1 MTKSI
6 NRKQIKT
13 DSNMEKISAFEAKT
27 RLSELLRGTEKGL
40 SFRILRRGKEVARL
54 TPPIRE
60 DKKQDLKKVL
70 TSFRQIRGRLPGK
83 IKIRELI
90 EEERRF

>member
-1 MTKSI
+1 
-6 NRKQIKT
+6 
-13 DSNMEKISAFEAKT
+13 MEKIGAFEAKT
-27 RLSELLRGTEKGL
+27 RLSELLRETEKGM

-70 TSFRQIRGRLPGK
+70 AAFREIRGRLPGK
-83 IKIRELI
+83 IKVRELI
-90 EEERRF
+90 EEGRRF